1 MWILILISIIV
12 PCKIAAIAAAKMLKQ
27 SNDTDQSVQNNENVH
42 IITRVGDDAF
52 AKLLMMNFDQ
62 SNVQYHQTSI
72 VCPDTHTGVAPILV
86 DQKTGDNMIV
96 VVPGRYILDLMKHQ
110 L

>member
-1 MWILILISIIV
+1 
-12 PCKIAAIAAAKMLKQ
+12 MLKQ
-27 SNDTDQSVQNNENVH
+27 SNNNDQSIHTNENVH

-52 AKLLMMNFDQ
+52 AKLLMQNFDQ
-62 SNVQYHQTSI
+62 SNVQYDQTSI

-96 VVPGRYILDLMKHQ
+96 VVPGTYVQIRSHEI
-110 L
+110 